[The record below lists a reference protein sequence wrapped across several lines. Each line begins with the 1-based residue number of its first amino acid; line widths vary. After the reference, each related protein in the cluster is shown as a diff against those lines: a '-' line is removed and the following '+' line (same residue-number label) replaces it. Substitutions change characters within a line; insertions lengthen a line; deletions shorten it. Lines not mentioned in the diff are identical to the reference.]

1 MDVIED
7 RHLRTPSTAAPG
19 FGADAVGM
27 YLHQVGGRRL
37 LDRDGEQRLGHA
49 VRAGLEARRRL
60 TGPELTPD
68 TRRRLQDTATAG
80 QAAEASF
87 VEANLRLVVSVA
99 RRYQHRGV
107 EMADLIQEGNIGLMQ
122 AVQRFDPDLG
132 FRFSTYATWWI
143 RQALTRAIANA
154 GSTVRMPVHA
164 REKLTALRSAEDR
177 LRARLGRGPHL
188 EEVAEACG
196 MAVEEA
202 GLLLSA
208 GQRSVSLSASVGE
221 DAAELGE
228 LVAADDP
235 SPEQIVT
242 DRVQGRDLDR
252 LVDGLSPPEALVIRL
267 RYGLDG
273 QAPRTLAEVAAIVG
287 VSRERARQL
296 QSRALSRLRR
306 RPEVSAVA

>member
-1 MDVIED
+1 MGVIGD
-7 RHLRTPSTAAPG
+7 RHLQAPGEAGPG
-19 FGADAVGM
+19 FGPDAVGV
-27 YLHQVGGRRL
+27 YLHQVGRHRL
-37 LDRDGEQRLGHA
+37 LDAEGERRLGHA

-60 TGPELTPD
+60 SDPDLSAD
-68 TRRRLQDTATAG
+68 TRQRLQRTVAAG
-80 QAAEASF
+80 QAAEARF

-99 RRYQHRGV
+99 RRHQHRGV

-122 AVQRFDPDLG
+122 AVERFDPDLG

-177 LRARLGRGPHL
+177 LRVRLGRVPHL
-188 EEVAEACG
+188 EEVAEDCD

-202 GLLLSA
+202 ELLLGA
-208 GQRSVSLSASVGE
+208 GQRAMSLSAPVGE

-228 LVAADDP
+228 LVPAEDP

-242 DRVQGRDLDR
+242 DRAQGRDLDR
-252 LVDGLSPPEALVIRL
+252 LVDELSPPEAMVIRL

-273 QAPRTLAEVAAIVG
+273 RPPRTLAEVAAVLG

-296 QSRALSRLRR
+296 ESRALSRLRR
-306 RPEVSAVA
+306 RPEVTAVA